1 MNKIIKLY
9 QTCKNSETLFLT
21 ALIKYVVYKLI
32 YKIDVITHHKVII
45 KAIKKISTNSRL
57 FIGTRRNDLLLK
69 DDRTLLNVNGKLNI
83 KGDYSIGRGCR
94 IAIGKNAEVF
104 LEEGYIN
111 INSMLIIN
119 HGLSIGKDSFISWN
133 CQILDDDFHEIIY
146 DDKKDTDNKIKIGN
160 HVWIG
165 SNVSILK
172 CVEIADNCIVA
183 ANSVVTKKFTEK
195 NCLIAGSPAK
205 IIKQNVNWK

>member
-9 QTCKNSETLFLT
+9 QTCKNSETIFLI

-45 KAIKKISTNSRL
+45 KGIKNISTNSRL

-146 DDKKDTDNKIKIGN
+146 DNKKDTDNKIKIGN

-172 CVEIADNCIVA
+172 GVEIADNCIVA

-195 NCLIAGSPAK
+195 NSLIAGSPAK